1 MIESKLIEQKKN
13 VKIMITLVFLILLGI
28 GVFFIAR
35 TLMNQSDISEK
46 TTSAS
51 NAVEKVDYMPGEIII
66 GFDSVPPISSDTK
79 LIEITQLPDFKLK
92 KRLNETTYLYESITL
107 RDNAFVGIDSGN
119 TIDGK
124 WGIMDQGTNKT
135 LTLLND
141 KGKKEITGLKY
152 AEPNYKVQT
161 FGN

>member
-13 VKIMITLVFLILLGI
+13 FKLIFTLVFLILLGI

-35 TLMNQSDISEK
+35 TLMNQSNISEK
-46 TTSAS
+46 STSAS
-51 NAVEKVDYMPGEIII
+51 NAIEEVDYMPGEIII
-66 GFDSVPPISSDTK
+66 GFDSVPTISSDSQLLK
-79 LIEITQLPDFKLK
+79 LTQLPDFKLK

-107 RDNAFVGIDSGN
+107 RDNALVGINTGN
-119 TIDGK
+119 TENGK
-124 WGIMDQGTNKT
+124 WGVMDQGTIRT
-135 LTLLND
+135 LTLLNE
-141 KGKKEITGLKY
+141 KGKQDVPGFKY